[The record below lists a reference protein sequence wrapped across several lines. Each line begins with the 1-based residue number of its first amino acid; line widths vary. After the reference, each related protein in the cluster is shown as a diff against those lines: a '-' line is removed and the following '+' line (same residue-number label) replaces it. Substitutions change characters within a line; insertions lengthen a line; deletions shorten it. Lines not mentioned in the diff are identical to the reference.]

1 MLHQDSPE
9 RQWQWTCPFIIL
21 SLTRALAYTD
31 KYLNS
36 HDEITSA
43 SDSMMYVDVHT
54 HLTHDKFLDD
64 WRDVT
69 ARALAANLGAI
80 VVNGLEPQS
89 NRRILDMAKE
99 FPQIKPALGIYP
111 IDAVNHLLP
120 ETFSL
125 PIVRFAVD
133 DEIAFIREQAL
144 AGKLHAIGE
153 CGLDA
158 YWLTE
163 ETFSE
168 QERVFRALINI
179 ALDADLPII
188 IHTRKLEE
196 RSGDILSE
204 MNVKRVNFH
213 CFGGKV
219 KLAQKYAELHGWY
232 FSIPANAGVNESF
245 QKMLKLLPLEQILT
259 ETDAPFLAPV
269 RGERNE
275 PKHVQGTV
283 KLLAEF
289 RDMSVEEARDQVWAN
304 YLRLFRPS

>member
-1 MLHQDSPE
+1 
-9 RQWQWTCPFIIL
+9 
-21 SLTRALAYTD
+21 
-31 KYLNS
+31 
-36 HDEITSA
+36 
-43 SDSMMYVDVHT
+43 MYVDVHT

-64 WRDVT
+64 WRDVIS
-69 ARALAANLGAI
+69 RAVASNLGAI
-80 VVNGLEPQS
+80 VVNGLEPES
-89 NRRILDMAKE
+89 NRRILAMASE
-99 FPQIKPALGIYP
+99 FPQVKPALGIYP
-111 IDAVNHLLP
+111 IDAVNHILP
-120 ETFSL
+120 DTFAL
-125 PIVRFAVD
+125 PVARFSVD

-163 ETFSE
+163 ETFAE
-168 QERVFRALINI
+168 QERVFRSLINI

-196 RSGDILSE
+196 RSGEILAE
-204 MNVKRVNFH
+204 MQVKRVNFH

-219 KLAQKYAELHGWY
+219 KLAQKFAEQHGWY
-232 FSIPANAGVNESF
+232 FSIPANAAVNEAF

-275 PKHVQGTV
+275 PANVLRTV

-289 RDMSVEEARDQVWAN
+289 RGMTIEEARDQVWTN
-304 YLRLFRPS
+304 YLRLFQPVK